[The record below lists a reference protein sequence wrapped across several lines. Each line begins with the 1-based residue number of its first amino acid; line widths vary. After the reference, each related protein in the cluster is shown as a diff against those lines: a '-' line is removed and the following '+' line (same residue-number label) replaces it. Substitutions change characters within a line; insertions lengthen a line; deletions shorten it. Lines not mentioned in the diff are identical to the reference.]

1 MAQGTKHVDLNI
13 QACKDVDLSM
23 KHGKRL
29 KSKEIQARNTNKASN
44 MLKKKIKHVI
54 QEKKS
59 KINARK

>member
-44 MLKKKIKHVI
+44 MLKKTKNRVI
-54 QEKKS
+54 QAKGAK
-59 KINARK
+59 